1 MITYFYKIL
10 YDNKDVVYVG
20 VTTRTPQKRFQQHIR
35 DKKLNPKDYS
45 VIEFDRIVHPNIK
58 SLDEYYEE
66 YKKVA
71 YLEKKYIKEE
81 RDKGSNLLNISDGGE
96 WGGSILSKLI
106 KENFFKKYGSYN
118 GYEKYKKRIDKSKRF
133 IWQWIRN
140 RTTNKTKSWMFMWIR
155 HSTENPTY
163 VWLKSWKFVKTRSK
177 TRIWVRHW
185 IEHRSE
191 PKIISW
197 MYHWIEHRS
206 ETRFKVWMF
215 NWVARRSRDGKIIK

>member
-20 VTTRTPQKRFQQHIR
+20 VTTRTIQDRFKQHIKSKQL
-35 DKKLNPKDYS
+35 DNHYS
-45 VIEFDRIVHPNIK
+45 VVGFDKIIHPDIK
-58 SLDEYYEE
+58 SLDDYYKE

-81 RDKGSNLLNISDGGE
+81 RNKGSNLLNISSGGE
-96 WGGSILSKLI
+96 WGGAILNKLL
-106 KENFFKKYGSYN
+106 KKDFLRKHGSYD
-118 GYEKYKKRIDKSKRF
+118 GYEIYRKRIIKF
-133 IWQWIRN
+133 
-140 RTTNKTKSWMFMWIR
+140 KSWMNMWIR
-155 HSTENPTY
+155 HTSENPTH

-177 TRIWVRHW
+177 TRLWIRHW

-191 PKIISW
+191 SKILVW
-197 MYHWIEHRS
+197 LYHWIEHRS